1 MRTKLPKNQSG
12 FTITELLVA
21 IAVGSVLSVLMISIF
36 IYGYGGLLIEQT
48 RANMVL
54 DSQLFLRRMT
64 EDIRVANQIL
74 PTNTIADSNNI
85 SGWVTSDP
93 ANILILTQPA
103 VDSGDN
109 FITDTN
115 TGYPYQN
122 EIVYFGDGENIY
134 RRTLENTSAT
144 GNIASTTCPA
154 GTIGCSP
161 DIKLSEYLKNMTFT
175 FYDINNT
182 VTTLIPD
189 ARSVSLTINLEKN
202 IFGRN
207 ILVQN
212 TTRMTLRNEN

>member
-1 MRTKLPKNQSG
+1 MKIKLPAQSG
-12 FTITELLVA
+12 FTIPELLVA
-21 IAVGSVLSVLMISIF
+21 ISVGSVLSVLMISVF
-36 IYGYGGLLIEQT
+36 IYGYGGLLIEQS

-74 PTNTIADSNNI
+74 PTNTIVDSNDLD
-85 SGWVTSDP
+85 GWITSDP

-103 VDSGDN
+103 VDENDN
-109 FITDTN
+109 FIIDSN

-122 EIVYFGDGENIY
+122 EIVYFGQGQSIY
-134 RRTLENTSAT
+134 RRTLENTNAT
-144 GNIASTTCPA
+144 GNTAKSSCPA
-154 GTIGCSP
+154 GTAGCSP

-175 FYDINNT
+175 FYDINDT
-182 VTTLIPD
+182 VTTSIPE

-202 IFGRN
+202 VFGRN